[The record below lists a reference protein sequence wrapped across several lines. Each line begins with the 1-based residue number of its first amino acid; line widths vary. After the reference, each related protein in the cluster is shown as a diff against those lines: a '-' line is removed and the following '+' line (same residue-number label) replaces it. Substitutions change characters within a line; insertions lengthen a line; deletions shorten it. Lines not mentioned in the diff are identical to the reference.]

1 MKRKLTRN
9 FQVDNE
15 QPTAVSEL
23 DQRRIL
29 LAWNGDAN
37 YVAVSYVENESNFRR
52 FCVFDHEGELISHL
66 QQVSNVEET
75 LAYRC
80 KLLSIFISKL
90 KYFCTYF
97 SKFIMLQANLAGD
110 LFTI

>member
-1 MKRKLTRN
+1 M
-9 FQVDNE
+9 
-15 QPTAVSEL
+15 SEY

-37 YVAVSYVENESNFRR
+37 YVVVSYVDNGTNFRQ

-80 KLLSIFISKL
+80 KLLLILNIGLIF
-90 KYFCTYF
+90 FVPCP
-97 SKFIMLQANLAGD
+97 NL
-110 LFTI
+110 L